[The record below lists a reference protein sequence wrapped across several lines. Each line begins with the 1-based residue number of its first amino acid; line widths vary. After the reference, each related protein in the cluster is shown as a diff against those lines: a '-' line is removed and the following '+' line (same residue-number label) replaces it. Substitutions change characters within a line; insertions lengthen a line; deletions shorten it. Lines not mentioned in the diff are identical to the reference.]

1 MAKGLDVGTM
11 NIVCAEMEGDEVVFV
26 QQRNAFLELDYSDLT
41 KMMLDNANVQ
51 YVIKDNKIYVLGD
64 DAMKFATVFRK
75 STRRPMKSGILS
87 PEEKEAI
94 PIIKL
99 IIEKVLG
106 SPKYD
111 NEIVCLSS
119 PANPIDADI
128 ETTYHR
134 KTMEALVKKMDYKP
148 FTIDEGLAV
157 IYSELADH
165 NFTGIG
171 ISFGAGLTNITAAY
185 FAAPIVSFSIAR
197 GGDWIDENAA
207 KATGT
212 PKEQV
217 CAIKE
222 SKFELKY
229 EVELGSVE
237 GALAIYYDNLI
248 TYVVENLRRK
258 LAEVSPPQVEF
269 PIVLAGGTSKPK
281 GFKEAFEE
289 KISQV
294 GLPVEVSKIRTA
306 KDPLFCVARGCLIA
320 AKTKEQQ

>member
-1 MAKGLDVGTM
+1 MAKGLDIGTM
-11 NIVCAEMEGDEVVFV
+11 NIVCAEMEGDEIVFV

-75 STRRPMKSGILS
+75 STRRPMRSGILS

-134 KTMEALVKKMDYKP
+134 KTMEALVKRWVTNLSQSMKDWQLYIQSWQ
-148 FTIDEGLAV
+148 TITLQG
-157 IYSELADH
+157 
-165 NFTGIG
+165 
-171 ISFGAGLTNITAAY
+171 
-185 FAAPIVSFSIAR
+185 
-197 GGDWIDENAA
+197 
-207 KATGT
+207 
-212 PKEQV
+212 
-217 CAIKE
+217 
-222 SKFELKY
+222 
-229 EVELGSVE
+229 
-237 GALAIYYDNLI
+237 
-248 TYVVENLRRK
+248 
-258 LAEVSPPQVEF
+258 
-269 PIVLAGGTSKPK
+269 
-281 GFKEAFEE
+281 
-289 KISQV
+289 
-294 GLPVEVSKIRTA
+294 
-306 KDPLFCVARGCLIA
+306 
-320 AKTKEQQ
+320 

>member
-11 NIVCAEMEGDEVVFV
+11 NIVCSEMEGDNVVFV

-51 YVIKDNKIYVLGD
+51 YVMRGDKIYILGD
-64 DAMKFATVFRK
+64 DALKFATVFKK
-75 STRRPMKSGILS
+75 SIRRPMKTGILS
-87 PEEKEAI
+87 PEEKEAV

-99 IIEKVLG
+99 ILEKVLG
-106 SPKYD
+106 NPSS
-111 NEIVCLSS
+111 NGEAVCISS
-119 PANPIDADI
+119 PANPIDSDI

-134 KTMEALVKKMDYKP
+134 KTLEALVKKMGYTP

-157 IYSELADH
+157 IYSELAD
-165 NFTGIG
+165 NSFTGIG
-171 ISFGAGLTNITAAY
+171 ISFGAGLTNVTVAY

-217 CAIKE
+217 CAVKE
-222 SKFELKY
+222 SQFELKY

-237 GALAIYYDNLI
+237 GALAIYYDYLL
-248 TYVVENLRRK
+248 TYVIENLRRK

-269 PIVLAGGTSKPK
+269 PVVLAGGTAKPR

-289 KISQV
+289 KISKV
-294 GLPVEVSKIRTA
+294 GLPVEISTIRLA
-306 KDPLFCVARGCLIA
+306 RDPLLSVARGCLIA
-320 AKTKEQQ
+320 AKTKES